1 MTKDA
6 QSALRRT
13 MELYTKVTRFALL
26 CNYVSRIIDPIKSR
40 CAKFRYQP
48 LSHSAMK
55 QRLSTIAQHEN
66 IDVGEVT
73 TGLSH
78 SSPISTSTP
87 PLDLLCELSQGD
99 MRQAITLMQ
108 TASRLLGPSSS
119 SSSSPLRLTS
129 AHLLDVACVTPPA
142 FIERLHAALKQNS
155 FAALQSGVTEMVAQ
169 GFDSQSVLQG
179 WLEVLMR
186 DESIE
191 EVKKASMCCHMAVVE
206 KRLVDGSD
214 ELITMLDLFAY
225 SSQLLHS

>member
-1 MTKDA
+1 
-6 QSALRRT
+6 
-13 MELYTKVTRFALL
+13 MEGEG
-26 CNYVSRIIDPIKSR
+26 SS
-40 CAKFRYQP
+40 
-48 LSHSAMK
+48 
-55 QRLSTIAQHEN
+55 STTAI
-66 IDVGEVT
+66 T
-73 TGLSH
+73 SSSY

-108 TASRLLGPSSS
+108 TAARLLGPTPASASSS
-119 SSSSPLRLTS
+119 APLRLTS
-129 AHLLDVACVTPPA
+129 AHLLDVACVTSPA
-142 FIERLHAALKQNS
+142 FILRLHAALKQNS
-155 FAALQSGVTEMVAQ
+155 FAALQQGVTEMIAQ

-191 EVKKASMCCHMAVVE
+191 EGKKAAMCCHMAVVE

-225 SSQLLHS
+225 SSTLLHT